1 MHMKYLLF
9 GIHELFSVY
18 LICSA
23 SKQTSQVEANV
34 HADHNRPKPATTFS
48 LWILCVFT

>member
-1 MHMKYLLF
+1 MKYLLF

-23 SKQTSQVEANV
+23 SKQTSQVEANLN
-34 HADHNRPKPATTFS
+34 AD
-48 LWILCVFT
+48 